1 MRKIGLITG
10 KNAPPPPAGKRQ
22 SSKLFRMG
30 KNISST
36 VMAFRVPHEICA
48 ALLRMAEDRDETP
61 NAMVV
66 RMLTRRVNEV
76 RQEEGW

>member
-1 MRKIGLITG
+1 
-10 KNAPPPPAGKRQ
+10 
-22 SSKLFRMG
+22 MG
-30 KNISST
+30 ENRDST
-36 VMAFRVPHEICA
+36 VMAFRVPNEVCA
-48 ALLRMAEDRDETP
+48 ALLRMSEARGESP